1 MTAHEELHF
10 SAPKYDLIKFTW
22 LMLCMQIKKIAKA
35 CLTEMINDRYLVQV
49 IVVAPA

>member
-1 MTAHEELHF
+1 MHAN
-10 SAPKYDLIKFTW
+10 
-22 LMLCMQIKKIAKA
+22 KKIAKA